1 MIPKRYTIVVENQ
14 ATGVVRRFT
23 MRPRPLVA
31 ALVVVMA
38 MPALFGLAVRWST
51 RAELQVLRDTART
64 AQIENAS
71 YRAATAELAGQV
83 TALQE
88 TITDLSKRATL
99 DPQSTKALEKLMRN
113 RAVGGLNDAAAVRS
127 ALSPAI
133 VGPEDTF
140 GILRELLGKLESRLH
155 FFRSDIEN
163 RAALAS
169 AAPTIW
175 PAHGWVASWF
185 RHREDPFSGE
195 DQLHTGLDISADK
208 GSPVWATAPGVVE
221 SASWNGGYGNLIAIN
236 HGFGVTTRY
245 AHLSAF
251 AVKPGDRVR
260 QNDVI
265 GYVGS
270 TGRATGPHLHYE
282 VLVNGKLV
290 DPMQFITGLPTA
302 R

>member
-1 MIPKRYTIVVENQ
+1 MQ
-14 ATGVVRRFT
+14 
-23 MRPRPLVA
+23 M
-31 ALVVVMA
+31 
-38 MPALFGLAVRWST
+38 
-51 RAELQVLRDTART
+51 LRSAART

-88 TITDLSKRATL
+88 TITDLSKQATL
-99 DPQSTKALEKLMRN
+99 DPKSARALDKLARS
-113 RAVGGLNDAAAVRS
+113 RAVGGLKDNSAVLS

-155 FFRSDIEN
+155 LFRNDIEA
-163 RAALAS
+163 RAAIAN

-175 PAHGWVASWF
+175 PAHGWVSAWF
-185 RHREDPFSGE
+185 GHREDPFTGE
-195 DQLHTGLDISADK
+195 DEFHSGLDISTDK
-208 GSPVWATAPGVVE
+208 GNPVTATAPGVVQ
-221 SASWNGGYGNLIAIN
+221 SASWNGAYGNLVAID
-236 HGFGVTTRY
+236 HGYGVMTRY

-251 AVKPGDRVR
+251 AVKVGDRVA
-260 QNDVI
+260 QNDVV
-265 GYVGS
+265 GYVGA

-290 DPMQFITGLPTA
+290 DPMQFIAGPPA